1 VTDVLEVRFIRHVA
15 SGRPPDLDSK
25 HLSVATQAAR
35 TQPVHAF
42 VVGPDAKL
50 VVEGPASPKVH
61 FAAMFA
67 IQTKAVAEL
76 GEQIAR
82 HMQEQGFAKLPS
94 EGLIRVHV
102 PDDEPEWLAPLTGV
116 ILNKPRIELWWKKK
130 RLPLGLSEEERSRG
144 RVRLDAADSRIHGR
158 SHAITAFH
166 RQIEAAGPHL
176 HPVLLLAEPGLDTR
190 EVVRW
195 LAKSGGRTG
204 RRISQRLAGLPDE
217 QATSLM
223 FGQQFDDGRLRKG
236 RIREA
241 EHGVIHIPD
250 MFDLSSSMQARFLR
264 ALRHAEEGRLHVE
277 SVGTFDEG
285 EQVHVRFV
293 AEAVLDPRGHHS
305 QSLPA
310 ATHELYLH
318 VAHTVL
324 RWPPLRERTED
335 IHVVAEDYLRR
346 VRWDGG
352 ITSDAVARL
361 GRHPWWGNERELR
374 LVLSRCVTDTP
385 KGEAVSGPTVVR
397 VLQTLDGS
405 LASTGLPVP
414 CDLELELDRIAL
426 TTMRAALRAAGDN
439 RSEAGR
445 LIGMKAEKNFG
456 RDLDRLAAKLKDD
469 NHVR

>member
-1 VTDVLEVRFIRHVA
+1 MNDLLEIRFIRHLP
-15 SGRPPDLDSK
+15 SGLPPELNPDDLR
-25 HLSVATQAAR
+25 AAKAAAK
-35 TQPVHAF
+35 TNQVYAF
-42 VVGPDAKL
+42 VIGPHAKL
-50 VVEGPASPKVH
+50 LVEGSAIRAVD
-61 FAAMFA
+61 FACTFA
-67 IQTKAVAEL
+67 ISTKSEDDL
-76 GEQIAR
+76 GAQIAR
-82 HMQEQGFAKLPS
+82 HLKEQGFAKLPP
-94 EGLIRVHV
+94 EGGVRVHV
-102 PDDEPEWLAPLTGV
+102 PDDKPEWLPPLAGV
-116 ILNKPRIELWWKKK
+116 IVSKPRVQLYWKKK
-130 RLPLGLSEEERSRG
+130 QQSLGLSDEERSRG
-144 RVRLDAADSRIHGR
+144 RVLLDAADSRIRGR
-158 SHAITAFH
+158 SPAITAFH
-166 RQIEAAGPHL
+166 RQIEAAAPHL
-176 HPVLLLAEPGLDTR
+176 HPVLILAEPGLDTR

-223 FGQQFDDGRLRKG
+223 FGQQFGDGRLRKG

-241 EHGVIHIPD
+241 EHGVIHVPD
-250 MFDLSSSMQARFLR
+250 MFDLSFPMQARFLR

-277 SVGTFDEG
+277 SVGTLDEG

-293 AEAVLDPRGHHS
+293 AEAVRDPRGHHA
-305 QSLPA
+305 QSMPA

-335 IHVVAEDYLRR
+335 IQVVAEDYLHR

-385 KGEAVSGPTVVR
+385 KGEAVSEPTVVR